1 MILDLFD
8 PANVGVFARFVVA
21 GYLILSIRNAYVLN
35 DRAALSEVS
44 LDILLYSLLNQMVW
58 VVVVYVAGG
67 VQRAIIAASSQPQHF
82 QGQLGPTTVLLLETL
97 VLPLILG
104 GLLGYAL
111 RHGAGA
117 KVAARLAMP
126 MVGSTKRTYDAVF
139 SSFVRP
145 GYIVITLE
153 DETVAN
159 GYFGTKSHA
168 GRDPARSEIFLEE
181 IFSIGDNGQWQPF
194 SPPRSALISLAK
206 LRSIEF
212 IDYPRKD
219 GP

>member
-1 MILDLFD
+1 MLELFD
-8 PANVGVFARFVVA
+8 PANIGIFARFVVA

-35 DRAALSEVS
+35 ERAALAEVT
-44 LDILLYSLLNQMVW
+44 LDILLLSLMNQIVW
-58 VVVVYVAGG
+58 VFLVFVAGG
-67 VQRAIIAASSQPQHF
+67 IQKAIIAASTAPQHF
-82 QGQLGPTTVLLLETL
+82 QGKLGDTTSLLLETL

-111 RHGAGA
+111 RHGAGS

-126 MVGSTKRTYDAVF
+126 MLGPTKRTYDAVF
-139 SSFVRP
+139 SNFAKP
-145 GYIVITLE
+145 GYIVVTLD

-181 IFSIGDNGQWQPF
+181 IFLIGADGQWQPF
-194 SPPRSALISLAK
+194 SPPRSALISLSK

-219 GP
+219 RP